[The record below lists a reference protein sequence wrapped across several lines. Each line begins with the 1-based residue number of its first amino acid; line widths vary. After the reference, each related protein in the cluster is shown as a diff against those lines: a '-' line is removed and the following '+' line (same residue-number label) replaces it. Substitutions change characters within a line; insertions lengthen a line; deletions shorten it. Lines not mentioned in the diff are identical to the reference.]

1 MQRYTFAVHMS
12 GCKLLYIVIDF
23 QRILMITY
31 FKTKAYTNV
40 LNIGLGQCLVVLAFM
55 WHCLLD
61 IVVAC
66 LTFRSAVLNLDSITM
81 ELC

>member
-40 LNIGLGQCLVVLAFM
+40 LNIGLGQCLVTTGFG
-55 WHCLLD
+55 
-61 IVVAC
+61 IYVALSTRYC
-66 LTFRSAVLNLDSITM
+66 GGMSYF
-81 ELC
+81 

>member
-23 QRILMITY
+23 QLILMITY

-40 LNIGLGQCLVVLAFM
+40 LNIGLGQCLVVLALCGIVYLILW
-55 WHCLLD
+55 WHVLLLD
-61 IVVAC
+61 
-66 LTFRSAVLNLDSITM
+66 LQF
-81 ELC
+81 